1 MGWFSKFIKKIFPQ
15 NSTSTNSLTYLGGAS
30 FNVDSAKEFNATYSN
45 CADALARHISKLKIE
60 VKNVLND
67 DATLSRFR
75 YLNYLLEYAPNET
88 QTASNLLHAL
98 AYDYYFCGSCF
109 AHLDWQ
115 DITRTR
121 LRAIYPI
128 EISNLQVASDDNG
141 ELVFSFLLSGK
152 RVFADARDIVFVS
165 HGARSGNP
173 ISTKNPALNKIMEIL
188 ATNDEGMV
196 KAIENANTIRFIIS
210 QPGNANEKMK
220 LENQRMFEEQISSA
234 KSALYVTNAASI
246 TQVNPTTKWIED
258 ESVKELK
265 NEIYAFFNVTA
276 DFVQSKYNENEW
288 QAIFEGA
295 IEPFI
300 IALKQALTIKLFSR
314 REFDVGN
321 RIEIMSDPL
330 QTASLQTRIKLAETY
345 LKLPIIVPNIVNRLL
360 YLPESENGNKEV
372 QSLNYVNSLLADK
385 YQTGNS
391 DNGSSEEAN
400 NDNQGGQDNG
410 NE

>member
-67 DATLSRFR
+67 EATLGRFK
-75 YLNYLLEYAPNET
+75 YLNYLLEYAPNAT
-88 QTASNLLHAL
+88 QTASNFLHSL
-98 AYDYYFCGSCF
+98 AYDYYFCGCSF
-109 AHLDWQ
+109 AYLEWQ
-115 DITRTR
+115 DFTRTR

-128 EISNLQVASDDNG
+128 EISNLQFASDDNG
-141 ELVFSFLLSGK
+141 ELVFTFLLSGK
-152 RVFADARDIVFVS
+152 RVYAEARDIVFVS
-165 HGARSGNP
+165 RGARSGNP
-173 ISTKNPALNKIMEIL
+173 VSTKNPALNRIMEIL
-188 ATNDEGMV
+188 ATNDQGMV

-220 LENQRMFEEQISSA
+220 LENQRLFEEQISSA

-258 ESVKELK
+258 ESIKELK
-265 NEIYAFFNVTA
+265 SEIYAFFNVTA
-276 DFVQSKYNENEW
+276 EFVQSKYNENEW
-288 QAIFEGA
+288 QSIFEGA

-300 IALKQALTIKLFSR
+300 VALKQALTIKLFSK

-345 LKLPIIVPNIVNRLL
+345 LKLPIIVPNIVNKLL

-385 YQTGNS
+385 YQTGKDKS
-391 DNGSSEEAN
+391 ID